1 MSESGY
7 EKYRE
12 IDIYIYMRDVFFL
25 LGSVSDFGVVL
36 SFSFTYRYM
45 SIEVF
50 YSLLDSGDDD
60 EHVTMTKKMMM
71 MML

>member
-7 EKYRE
+7 EKYRC
-12 IDIYIYMRDVFFL
+12 IYIYIYERCLFSF
-25 LGSVSDFGVVL
+25 GICIDFGVVL